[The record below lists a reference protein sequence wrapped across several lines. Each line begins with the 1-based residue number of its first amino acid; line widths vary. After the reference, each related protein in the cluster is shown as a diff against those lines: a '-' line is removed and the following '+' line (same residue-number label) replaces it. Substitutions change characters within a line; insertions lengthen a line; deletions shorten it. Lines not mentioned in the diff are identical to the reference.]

1 MQRTYTTTIALR
13 APLKPPSSHNLDH
26 ICRQLAEN
34 QKMRTATQ
42 KSSTSEPALI
52 HHPATTTT
60 TTTTL
65 YQIKQNGL
73 SQHNEPLIIAAANA
87 VGTTQANSKYTP
99 WPTGAIITDITSTP
113 GELETFSFGFRNVL
127 GITSYISQRTR
138 PETLV
143 HNSMLA
149 SKQSNPNAN
158 DYQLLKHLV
167 KYLYTTRKLR
177 QHLKRNDTQS
187 RGGIAQ
193 QLRIIATCDSDY
205 AGCPITRRRMSGLDI
220 TLNIHND
227 DTFPLQTSIPIL
239 SRAKRQETVSNS
251 SNEGELKSAIAAAK
265 VLVYLQNVLE
275 FVEPNL
281 AVPRLYCDNKG
292 AIHMAHGIGKRKRS
306 KHIDV
311 KHFYIRELI
320 SNGKITLHHID
331 ADDNVSDAMTKSLG
345 KNKFLKF
352 RGLLNVK

>member
-1 MQRTYTTTIALR
+1 MVRPFYLPFLSACDDWYYFLVTSITT
-13 APLKPPSSHNLDH
+13 
-26 ICRQLAEN
+26 E
-34 QKMRTATQ
+34 
-42 KSSTSEPALI
+42 
-52 HHPATTTT
+52 
-60 TTTTL
+60 
-65 YQIKQNGL
+65 QNGL

-87 VGTTQANSKYTP
+87 VGITQANPKYTP

-205 AGCPITRRRMSGLDI
+205 AGCPITRRCMSGLDI

-331 ADDNVSDAMTKSLG
+331 TDDNVSDAMTKSLG

>member
-1 MQRTYTTTIALR
+1 
-13 APLKPPSSHNLDH
+13 
-26 ICRQLAEN
+26 
-34 QKMRTATQ
+34 
-42 KSSTSEPALI
+42 
-52 HHPATTTT
+52 
-60 TTTTL
+60 
-65 YQIKQNGL
+65 
-73 SQHNEPLIIAAANA
+73 
-87 VGTTQANSKYTP
+87 
-99 WPTGAIITDITSTP
+99 
-113 GELETFSFGFRNVL
+113 
-127 GITSYISQRTR
+127 
-138 PETLV
+138 
-143 HNSMLA
+143 MLA

-251 SNEGELKSAIAAAK
+251 SNEGELKSATAAAK
-265 VLVYLQNVLE
+265 VLVYLQSVLE